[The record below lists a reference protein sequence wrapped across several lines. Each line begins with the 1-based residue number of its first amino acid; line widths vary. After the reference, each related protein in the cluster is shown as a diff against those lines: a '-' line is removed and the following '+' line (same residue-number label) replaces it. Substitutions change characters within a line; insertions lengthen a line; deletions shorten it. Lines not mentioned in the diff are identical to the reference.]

1 MIIKN
6 KDIPHPQK
14 YSYPMI
20 AKKTQ
25 QRDKN
30 MGGPNKKL

>member
-1 MIIKN
+1 MKN

-14 YSYPMI
+14 YSYPII

-25 QRDKN
+25 QRAKIT
-30 MGGPNKKL
+30 GGPNKKL